1 LHFYENHLKGSDTE
15 GTIVLTP

>member
-15 GTIVLTP
+15 GKIVLIP